1 MNNVKKVVSIFAIIL
16 MLTSIMYVASFAENA
31 NTTITQGS
39 LTVSVD
45 NAVEGLY
52 FEGHNVKSNAT
63 NGYYPFSF
71 SLIFSDRSKVV
82 GRPIV
87 KEKKANGEIGAT
99 VQNGF
104 HWAYKQNAD
113 GTFVTDEDGNYVEDP
128 NTRYGLVTLPIG
140 KSSVVEIT
148 VKKNENTNEILKL
161 HCGVPSGGTT
171 NSGASL
177 FACLPAPGQFTNEG
191 IGAGGWGDPF
201 DSNGALKANSQT
213 GISLGFFGGY
223 AVYKFDNPIAD
234 NPANKYGADFIVYG
248 NAFWN
253 NSEPGC
259 IQVSQDGVKWYDIAG
274 SKHFDPD
281 TERNASITY
290 TNPNPAEES
299 SITSPGTAGSLAPV
313 NYTGTRS
320 GTITTNTFHNHGWFP
335 LNANYFVPRNGKP
348 AMDKLPTSSTDTQ
361 PGKLNA
367 FGYRSLA
374 NGVTN
379 TLTLE
384 GTMLGGVSTTK
395 ITDTIGFGY
404 CDAHPNNELGGTIAY
419 NPYQQFA
426 NQNDYNTKTAGTSGG
441 DPIDIS
447 WAVDSNGQPA
457 NLGSIRYV
465 RVYTG
470 AAAMN
475 GIFGEISTEV
485 CGIAPCTGTTT
496 QAPTPGDEL
505 TITVKGYSIK
515 GNEVTP
521 MTSNGGISTVLT
533 NYNEDFSVETSGAER
548 IYVNGQLAYEDN
560 PIEIPF
566 VGENEQIVQII
577 AQNGDSAPYITYLR
591 VKVDRE

>member
-16 MLTSIMYVASFAENA
+16 MLTSMMYVASFAENA

-39 LTVSVD
+39 LSVSVD

-63 NGYYPFSF
+63 NGYYPFNF
-71 SLIFSDRSKVV
+71 SVIFNDRSKVT
-82 GRPIV
+82 GRPVV
-87 KEKKANGEIGAT
+87 KDANGT
-99 VQNGF
+99 VLQNGF

-128 NTRYGLVTLPIG
+128 NTGYGLATLPIG
-140 KSSVVEIT
+140 STSTIT
-148 VKKNENTNEILKL
+148 IKNSEGADIVL
-161 HCGVPSGGTT
+161 HCQAPNGGTT
-171 NSGASL
+171 NSGATL

-191 IGAGGWGDPF
+191 IGKGGWGDPF

-259 IQVSQDGVKWYDIAG
+259 IQVSQDGDKWYDIAG
-274 SKHFDPD
+274 SKYYDSD
-281 TERNASITY
+281 TIKNASITY
-290 TNPNPAEES
+290 TNPNPTQDS
-299 SITSPGTAGSLAPV
+299 GITSPGTAGSLAPV

-335 LNANYFVPRNGKP
+335 LNANYFVPRNGNP
-348 AMDKLPTSSTDTQ
+348 TALDKVTSLSFASRTLT
-361 PGKLNA
+361 
-367 FGYRSLA
+367 

-384 GTMLGGVSTTK
+384 GTMLGGISSTN

-404 CDAHPNNELGGTIAY
+404 CDAHPNKELGGTIAY

-470 AAAMN
+470 AAKMN
-475 GIFGEISTEV
+475 DVFGEISTEV

-496 QAPTPGDEL
+496 QAPTSGDAL
-505 TITVKGYSIK
+505 TITVVDSNGRDYP
-515 GNEVTP
+515 VPT
-521 MTSNGGISTVLT
+521 TNGGISLVPVDNLE
-533 NYNEDFSVETSGAER
+533 NNIVVSVSGAENVY
-548 IYVNGQLAYEDN
+548 INGKHVSSQATIEYMGED
-560 PIEIPF
+560 
-566 VGENEQIVQII
+566 EQFIQII
-577 AQNGDSAPYITYLR
+577 AQSGDSSPYITYLR
-591 VKVDRE
+591 VQSNS

>member
-1 MNNVKKVVSIFAIIL
+1 MNNVKKVVSIFAVIL
-16 MLTSIMYVASFAENA
+16 MLTSMMYVASFAENA

-52 FEGHNVKSNAT
+52 FEGNNVKSNAT

-71 SLIFSDRSKVV
+71 SVIFNDRSKVT
-82 GRPIV
+82 GRPVV
-87 KEKKANGEIGAT
+87 KDVNGKV

-128 NTRYGLVTLPIG
+128 NTRYGLATLPIG
-140 KSSVVEIT
+140 STSTIT
-148 VKKNENTNEILKL
+148 IKNSAGADIVL
-161 HCGVPSGGTT
+161 HCQAPSGGTT

-177 FACLPAPGQFTNEG
+177 FACLLAPGQFTNEG

-223 AVYKFDNPIAD
+223 AVYKFDNPIAN

-259 IQVSQDGVKWYDIAG
+259 IQVSQDGIKWYDIAG
-274 SKHFDPD
+274 SKHFDPN
-281 TERNASITY
+281 TTRNASITY
-290 TNPNPAEES
+290 TNPNPAEDAG
-299 SITSPGTAGSLAPV
+299 ITSPGTAGLLAPV

-320 GTITTNTFHNHGWFP
+320 GTITTNTFHNHSWFP
-335 LNANYFVPRNGKP
+335 LNANYFVARNGNANP
-348 AMDKLPTSSTDTQ
+348 LDKV
-361 PGKLNA
+361 A
-367 FGYRSLA
+367 SLSFA
-374 NGVTN
+374 SRTLTNGVTN
-379 TLTLE
+379 TLTLD
-384 GTMLGGVSTTK
+384 GTMLGGISSTN
-395 ITDTIGFGY
+395 ITDKIGFGY
-404 CDAHPNNELGGTIAY
+404 CDAHPNKELGGTTAY

-447 WAVDSNGQPA
+447 WAVDSKGQPV

-485 CGIAPCTGTTT
+485 CGIAACAGTTT
-496 QAPTPGDEL
+496 QAPTSDFTVNIEKKDYTTSHLNMTNISLKGKSEG
-505 TITVKGYSIK
+505 TIRINNSSNFDHVYINGEEKNTYDVSIT
-515 GNEVTP
+515 GN
-521 MTSNGGISTVLT
+521 
-533 NYNEDFSVETSGAER
+533 NEKIIQV
-548 IYVNGQLAYEDN
+548 
-560 PIEIPF
+560 
-566 VGENEQIVQII
+566 I
-577 AQNGDSAPYITYLR
+577 AQKGEASPYVTYL
-591 VKVDRE
+591 KVTK

>member
-1 MNNVKKVVSIFAIIL
+1 MNNIKKVVSIFAIIL
-16 MLTSIMYVASFAENA
+16 MLTSMMYVASFAENA

-52 FEGHNVKSNAT
+52 FEGYNVKSNAT
-63 NGYYPFSF
+63 NGYYPFNF
-71 SLIFSDRSKVV
+71 SVIFNDRSKVT
-82 GRPIV
+82 GRPVV
-87 KEKKANGEIGAT
+87 KDANGKV

-113 GTFVTDEDGNYVEDP
+113 GTFVTDEEGNYVEDP
-128 NTRYGLVTLPIG
+128 NTGYGLATLPIG
-140 KSSVVEIT
+140 STSTIT
-148 VKKNENTNEILKL
+148 IKNSEGEDIVL
-161 HCGVPSGGTT
+161 HCQAPSGGTT
-171 NSGASL
+171 NSGANL

-191 IGAGGWGDPF
+191 VGKGGWGDPF
-201 DSNGALKANSQT
+201 DSKGALKANSQT

-274 SKHFDPD
+274 SKYYDSD
-281 TERNASITY
+281 TIKNASITY
-290 TNPNPAEES
+290 TNPNPAEEAGIS
-299 SITSPGTAGSLAPV
+299 SPGTAGSLAPV

-320 GTITTNTFHNHGWFP
+320 GTITTNNFHSHSWFP
-335 LNANYFVPRNGKP
+335 LNVNYFVGRNGKP
-348 AMDKLPTSSTDTQ
+348 AMDKLPTLGNKET
-361 PGKLNA
+361 GKLDS
-367 FGYRSLA
+367 FGNRSLA

-379 TLTLE
+379 TLTLK
-384 GTMLGGVSTTK
+384 GTMLGGISSTN
-395 ITDTIGFGY
+395 ITDKIGFGY
-404 CDAHPNNELGGTIAY
+404 CDAHPNKELGGTIAY

-496 QAPTPGDEL
+496 QAPTSGDAL
-505 TITVKGYSIK
+505 TITVVDGY
-515 GNEVTP
+515 GNEYTDIP
-521 MTSNGGISTVLT
+521 TTNGGITLLPVDDLE
-533 NYNEDFSVETSGAER
+533 NNIIASVSGAENVY
-548 IYVNGQLAYEDN
+548 INGKRVSSQTT
-560 PIEIPF
+560 IEYM
-566 VGENEQIVQII
+566 GENEQFLQII
-577 AQNGDSAPYITYLR
+577 AQSGNSSPYITYLR
-591 VKVDRE
+591 VQSNS

>member
-1 MNNVKKVVSIFAIIL
+1 MNNVKKVVSIFAVIL
-16 MLTSIMYVASFAENA
+16 MLTSMMYVASFAENA

-63 NGYYPFSF
+63 NGYYPFNF
-71 SLIFSDRSKVV
+71 SVIFNDRSKVT
-82 GRPIV
+82 GRPVV
-87 KEKKANGEIGAT
+87 KDANGT
-99 VQNGF
+99 VVQNGF

-128 NTRYGLVTLPIG
+128 NTRYGLATLPVG
-140 KSSVVEIT
+140 STSTIT
-148 VKKNENTNEILKL
+148 IKNSAGEDIVL
-161 HCGVPSGGTT
+161 HCQAPSGGTT
-171 NSGASL
+171 NSGANL
-177 FACLPAPGQFTNEG
+177 FACLLAPGQFTNEG
-191 IGAGGWGDPF
+191 VGSGGWGDPF

-223 AVYKFDNPIAD
+223 AVYKFDNPIAN

-259 IQVSQDGVKWYDIAG
+259 IQVSQDGIKWYDIAG
-274 SKHFDPD
+274 SKHFDPN
-281 TERNASITY
+281 TTRNASITY
-290 TNPNPAEES
+290 TNPNPAEDAG
-299 SITSPGTAGSLAPV
+299 ITSPGTAGSLAPV

-320 GTITTNTFHNHGWFP
+320 GTITTNTFHNHSWFP
-335 LNANYFVPRNGKP
+335 LNANYFVARNGNANP
-348 AMDKLPTSSTDTQ
+348 LDKV
-361 PGKLNA
+361 A
-367 FGYRSLA
+367 SLSFA
-374 NGVTN
+374 SRTLTNGVTN
-379 TLTLE
+379 TLTLD
-384 GTMLGGVSTTK
+384 GTMLGGISSTN
-395 ITDTIGFGY
+395 ITDKIGFGY
-404 CDAHPNNELGGTIAY
+404 CDAHPNKELGGTTAY

-447 WAVDSNGQPA
+447 WAVDSKGQPV

-485 CGIAPCTGTTT
+485 CGIAACAGTTT
-496 QAPTPGDEL
+496 QAPTSDFTVNIEKKDYTTSHLNMTNISLKGKSEG
-505 TITVKGYSIK
+505 TIRINNSSNFDHVYINGEEKNTYDVSIT
-515 GNEVTP
+515 GN
-521 MTSNGGISTVLT
+521 
-533 NYNEDFSVETSGAER
+533 NEKIIQV
-548 IYVNGQLAYEDN
+548 
-560 PIEIPF
+560 
-566 VGENEQIVQII
+566 I
-577 AQNGDSAPYITYLR
+577 AQKGEASPYVTYL
-591 VKVDRE
+591 KVTK

>member
-1 MNNVKKVVSIFAIIL
+1 MKMNNTKKVVSIFAIIL
-16 MLTSIMYVASFAENA
+16 MLISMMYVASFAENV

-87 KEKKANGEIGAT
+87 KETNENGAT

-161 HCGVPSGGTT
+161 YCGVPSGGTT

-313 NYTGTRS
+313 NYTGSRS

-335 LNANYFVPRNGKP
+335 LNANYFVPRNGN
-348 AMDKLPTSSTDTQ
+348 ATALDKVDSLSFASRTPT
-361 PGKLNA
+361 
-367 FGYRSLA
+367 
-374 NGVTN
+374 NGVTD
-379 TLTLE
+379 TLTLD
-384 GTMLGGVSTTK
+384 GTMLGGVSSTN
-395 ITDTIGFGY
+395 ITDQIGFGY
-404 CDAHPNNELGGTIAY
+404 CDAHPNKVLGGTIAY

-426 NQNDYNTKTAGTSGG
+426 NQGDYDTKTAGTSGG

-457 NLGSIRYV
+457 NLGSIKYV
-465 RVYTG
+465 RIYTG
-470 AAAMN
+470 AAKMN

-496 QAPTPGDEL
+496 QAPTSGDEL
-505 TITVKGYSIK
+505 YIEVRGYFDEGYKIH
-515 GNEVTP
+515 P
-521 MTSNGGISTVLT
+521 ITSNGGITTILA
-533 NYNEDFSVETSGAER
+533 NDMEPFSIVASGAER

-566 VGENEQIVQII
+566 VGDNEQIVQII

>member
-1 MNNVKKVVSIFAIIL
+1 MKMNNVKKVVSIFAIIL

-39 LTVSVD
+39 LSVSVD

-87 KEKKANGEIGAT
+87 KEKGENGAT
-99 VQNGF
+99 VQHGF

-128 NTRYGLVTLPIG
+128 NTRYGLVTLPLG
-140 KSSVVEIT
+140 KDSVVKIT
-148 VKKNENTNEILKL
+148 IKKNDNTNEILEL
-161 HCGVPSGGTT
+161 NCDPPNGGST
-171 NSGASL
+171 SAGANL
-177 FACLPAPGQFTNEG
+177 FACLLAPGQFTNEG

-223 AVYKFDNPIAD
+223 AVYKFDNPIAN

-259 IQVSQDGVKWYDIAG
+259 IQVSQDGTNWYDIAG
-274 SKHFDPD
+274 SKHFDPN
-281 TERNASITY
+281 TTRNASITY
-290 TNPNPAEES
+290 TNPNPTEDAGIS
-299 SITSPGTAGSLAPV
+299 NPGTAGSLAPV
-313 NYTGTRS
+313 NYTGSRS

-335 LNANYFVPRNGKP
+335 LNANYFVPRNGN
-348 AMDKLPTSSTDTQ
+348 ATALDKVD
-361 PGKLNA
+361 
-367 FGYRSLA
+367 SLSFA
-374 NGVTN
+374 SRTLTNGVTN
-379 TLTLE
+379 TLKLD
-384 GTMLGGVSTTK
+384 GTMLGGVSSTN
-395 ITDTIGFGY
+395 ITDKIGFGY
-404 CDAHPNNELGGTIAY
+404 CDAHPNKELGGTIAY

-496 QAPTPGDEL
+496 QAPTSGDEL
-505 TITVKGYSIK
+505 TIEAS
-515 GNEVTP
+515 GNFVEGQNINP
-521 MTSNGGISTVLT
+521 ITSNGGITTILT
-533 NYNEDFSVETSGAER
+533 YDREPFRIEASGAER
-548 IYVNGQLAYEDN
+548 IYVNGQLAYGSN
-560 PIEIPF
+560 NSIVIPF

-591 VKVDRE
+591 LKLDR

>member
-1 MNNVKKVVSIFAIIL
+1 MKMNNVKKVVSIFAIIL
-16 MLTSIMYVASFAENA
+16 MLTSMMYVASFAENA

-52 FEGHNVKSNAT
+52 FEGNNVKSNAT

-71 SLIFSDRSKVV
+71 SVIFNDRSKVT
-82 GRPIV
+82 GRPVV
-87 KEKKANGEIGAT
+87 KDVNGKV

-128 NTRYGLVTLPIG
+128 NTRYGLATLPIG
-140 KSSVVEIT
+140 STSTIT
-148 VKKNENTNEILKL
+148 IKNSAGADIVL
-161 HCGVPSGGTT
+161 HCQAPNGGST
-171 NSGASL
+171 SAGANL

-223 AVYKFDNPIAD
+223 AVYKFNNPIAN

-259 IQVSQDGVKWYDIAG
+259 IQVSQDGDKWYDIAG
-274 SKHFDPD
+274 SKYYDSD
-281 TERNASITY
+281 TIKNASITY
-290 TNPNPAEES
+290 TNPNPTQDS
-299 SITSPGTAGSLAPV
+299 GITSPGTAGSLAPV

-335 LNANYFVPRNGKP
+335 LNANYFVPRNGNP
-348 AMDKLPTSSTDTQ
+348 TALDKVTSLSFASRTLT
-361 PGKLNA
+361 
-367 FGYRSLA
+367 

-384 GTMLGGVSTTK
+384 GTMLGGVSSTK

-404 CDAHPNNELGGTIAY
+404 CDAHPNKELGGTIAY

-470 AAAMN
+470 AAKMN
-475 GIFGEISTEV
+475 DVFGEISTEV

-496 QAPTPGDEL
+496 QAPTSGDAL
-505 TITVKGYSIK
+505 TITVVDSNGRDYP
-515 GNEVTP
+515 VPT
-521 MTSNGGISTVLT
+521 TNGGISLVPVDNLE
-533 NYNEDFSVETSGAER
+533 NNIVVSVSGAENVY
-548 IYVNGQLAYEDN
+548 INGKHASSQATIEYMGED
-560 PIEIPF
+560 
-566 VGENEQIVQII
+566 EQFIQII
-577 AQNGDSAPYITYLR
+577 AQSGDSSPYITYLR
-591 VKVDRE
+591 VQSNS

>member
-16 MLTSIMYVASFAENA
+16 MLTSMMYVASFAENA

-39 LTVSVD
+39 LSVSVD

-87 KEKKANGEIGAT
+87 KETNENGAT

-161 HCGVPSGGTT
+161 YCGVPSGGTT

-223 AVYKFDNPIAD
+223 AVYKFDNPIAN

-259 IQVSQDGVKWYDIAG
+259 IQVSQDGTNWYDIAG
-274 SKHFDPD
+274 SKYFDD
-281 TERNASITY
+281 TTIKNASITY
-290 TNPNPAEES
+290 TNPNPAEDAGVS
-299 SITSPGTAGSLAPV
+299 KPGTAGSLAPV

-320 GTITTNTFHNHGWFP
+320 GTITTNNFHQHGWFP
-335 LNANYFVPRNGKP
+335 LNANYFVPRNGN
-348 AMDKLPTSSTDTQ
+348 ATALDKVD
-361 PGKLNA
+361 
-367 FGYRSLA
+367 SLSFA
-374 NGVTN
+374 SRTLTNGVTD

-384 GTMLGGVSTTK
+384 GTMLGGISSTN
-395 ITDTIGFGY
+395 ITDKIGFGY
-404 CDAHPNNELGGTIAY
+404 CDAHPNKELGGTIAY

-496 QAPTPGDEL
+496 QAPTSGDAL
-505 TITVKGYSIK
+505 SINVVDGF
-515 GNEVTP
+515 GNENNNIPT
-521 MTSNGGISTVLT
+521 TNGGISLVPVENLE
-533 NYNEDFSVETSGAER
+533 NNIIVSVSGAENVYINGKR
-548 IYVNGQLAYEDN
+548 VNSQTT
-560 PIEIPF
+560 IEYR
-566 VGENEQIVQII
+566 GENEQFIQII
-577 AQNGDSAPYITYLR
+577 AQSGDGSPYITYLR
-591 VKVDRE
+591 VQSNS

>member
-1 MNNVKKVVSIFAIIL
+1 MKMNNVKKVVSIFAIIL
-16 MLTSIMYVASFAENA
+16 MLISMMYVASFAENV

-87 KEKKANGEIGAT
+87 KETNENGAT

-161 HCGVPSGGTT
+161 YCGVPSGGTT

-290 TNPNPAEES
+290 TNPNPTEDAGIS
-299 SITSPGTAGSLAPV
+299 TPGTAGLLAPV

-320 GTITTNTFHNHGWFP
+320 GTITTNTFHNHSWFP
-335 LNANYFVPRNGKP
+335 LNANYFVGRNDNTP
-348 AMDKLPTSSTDTQ
+348 ALDKVD
-361 PGKLNA
+361 
-367 FGYRSLA
+367 SLSFA
-374 NGVTN
+374 SRTLTNGVTN

-384 GTMLGGVSTTK
+384 GTMLGGISSTK
-395 ITDTIGFGY
+395 ISDTIGFGY
-404 CDAHPNNELGGTIAY
+404 CDAHPNKELGGTIAY

-447 WAVDSNGQPA
+447 WAVDSNGQPV
-457 NLGSIRYV
+457 NLSSIRYV

-496 QAPTPGDEL
+496 QAPTSGDEL
-505 TITVKGYSIK
+505 DIEVRGNFDEGYNIH
-515 GNEVTP
+515 P
-521 MTSNGGISTVLT
+521 ITSNGGITTILAKDM
-533 NYNEDFSVETSGAER
+533 EPFSIVASGAER

-566 VGENEQIVQII
+566 VGDNEQIVQII

-591 VKVDRE
+591 LKLDR

>member
-16 MLTSIMYVASFAENA
+16 MLTSMMYVASFADNA

-87 KEKKANGEIGAT
+87 KEKGKNGAT
-99 VQNGF
+99 VQHGF

-161 HCGVPSGGTT
+161 YCGVPSGGTT

-361 PGKLNA
+361 PGKLNS

-404 CDAHPNNELGGTIAY
+404 CDAHPNKELGGTIAY

>member
-1 MNNVKKVVSIFAIIL
+1 

-39 LTVSVD
+39 LSVSVD

-87 KEKKANGEIGAT
+87 KEKGENGAT
-99 VQNGF
+99 VQHGF

-128 NTRYGLVTLPIG
+128 NTRYGLVTLPLG
-140 KSSVVEIT
+140 KDSVVKIT
-148 VKKNENTNEILKL
+148 IKKNDNTNEILEL
-161 HCGVPSGGTT
+161 NCDPPNGGST
-171 NSGASL
+171 SAGANL
-177 FACLPAPGQFTNEG
+177 FACLLAPGQFTNEG

-223 AVYKFDNPIAD
+223 AVYKFDNPIAN
-234 NPANKYGADFIVYG
+234 NPTNKYGADFIVYG

-259 IQVSQDGVKWYDIAG
+259 IQVSQDGTNWYDIAG
-274 SKHFDPD
+274 SKHFDPN
-281 TERNASITY
+281 TTRNASITY
-290 TNPNPAEES
+290 TNPNPTEDAGIS
-299 SITSPGTAGSLAPV
+299 NPGTAGSLAPV
-313 NYTGTRS
+313 NYTGSRS

-335 LNANYFVPRNGKP
+335 LNANYFVPRNGN
-348 AMDKLPTSSTDTQ
+348 ATALDKVD
-361 PGKLNA
+361 
-367 FGYRSLA
+367 SLSFA
-374 NGVTN
+374 SRTLTNGVTN

-404 CDAHPNNELGGTIAY
+404 CDAHPNKELGGTIAY

-457 NLGSIRYV
+457 NLGSIKYV
-465 RVYTG
+465 RIYTG

-496 QAPTPGDEL
+496 QAPTSGDEL

-533 NYNEDFSVETSGAER
+533 SYNDDFSVETSGAER

-591 VKVDRE
+591 VKVDGE

>member
-39 LTVSVD
+39 LSVSVD

-87 KEKKANGEIGAT
+87 KEKGENGAT
-99 VQNGF
+99 VQHGF

-128 NTRYGLVTLPIG
+128 NTRYGLVTLPLG
-140 KSSVVEIT
+140 KDSVVKIT
-148 VKKNENTNEILKL
+148 IKKNDNTNEILEL
-161 HCGVPSGGTT
+161 NCDPPNGGST
-171 NSGASL
+171 SAGANL
-177 FACLPAPGQFTNEG
+177 FACLLAPGQFTNEG

-223 AVYKFDNPIAD
+223 AVYKFDNPIAN

-259 IQVSQDGVKWYDIAG
+259 IQVSQDGTNWYDIAG
-274 SKHFDPD
+274 SKHFDPN
-281 TERNASITY
+281 TTRNASITY
-290 TNPNPAEES
+290 TNPNPTEDAGIS
-299 SITSPGTAGSLAPV
+299 NPGTAGSLAPV
-313 NYTGTRS
+313 NYTGSRS

-335 LNANYFVPRNGKP
+335 LNANYFVPRNGN
-348 AMDKLPTSSTDTQ
+348 ATALDKVD
-361 PGKLNA
+361 
-367 FGYRSLA
+367 SLSFA
-374 NGVTN
+374 SRTLTNGVTN

-404 CDAHPNNELGGTIAY
+404 CDAHPNKELGGTIAY

-447 WAVDSNGQPA
+447 WAVGSNGQPA
-457 NLGSIRYV
+457 NLGSIKYV
-465 RVYTG
+465 RIYTG

-496 QAPTPGDEL
+496 QAPTSGDEL

-533 NYNEDFSVETSGAER
+533 SYNDDFSVETSGAER

-591 VKVDRE
+591 VKVDGE

>member
-1 MNNVKKVVSIFAIIL
+1 MKMNNVKKVVSIFAIIL
-16 MLTSIMYVASFAENA
+16 MLTSMMYVASFAENA

-52 FEGHNVKSNAT
+52 FEGDNVKSNAT
-63 NGYYPFSF
+63 NGYYPFNF
-71 SLIFSDRSKVV
+71 SVIFNDRSKVT
-82 GRPIV
+82 GRPVV
-87 KEKKANGEIGAT
+87 KDANGT
-99 VQNGF
+99 VVQNGF

-128 NTRYGLVTLPIG
+128 NTGYGLATLPVG
-140 KSSVVEIT
+140 STSTIT
-148 VKKNENTNEILKL
+148 IKNSAGADIVL
-161 HCGVPSGGTT
+161 HCQAPSGGTT

-177 FACLPAPGQFTNEG
+177 FACLLAPGQFTNEG

-223 AVYKFDNPIAD
+223 AVYKFDNPIAN

-259 IQVSQDGVKWYDIAG
+259 IQVSQDGEKWYDIAG
-274 SKHFDPD
+274 SKHFDSN
-281 TERNASITY
+281 TTRNASITY
-290 TNPNPAEES
+290 TNPNPTEDAGIS
-299 SITSPGTAGSLAPV
+299 SPGTAGSLAPV
-313 NYTGTRS
+313 NYTGSRS

-335 LNANYFVPRNGKP
+335 LNANYFVARNGNTT
-348 AMDKLPTSSTDTQ
+348 ALDKVD
-361 PGKLNA
+361 
-367 FGYRSLA
+367 SLSFA
-374 NGVTN
+374 SRTLTNGVTN
-379 TLTLE
+379 TLTLK
-384 GTMLGGVSTTK
+384 GTMLGGVSSTN
-395 ITDTIGFGY
+395 ITDKIGFGY
-404 CDAHPNNELGGTIAY
+404 CDAHPNKELGGTIAY

-447 WAVDSNGQPA
+447 WAVDSKGQPV

-485 CGIAPCTGTTT
+485 CGIAACTGTTT
-496 QAPTPGDEL
+496 QVPTSDFTVNIEKNDYTTSHLNMTNISLKGKSKG
-505 TITVKGYSIK
+505 TIKINNSSNFDHVYINGEEKIEQEVSIT
-515 GNEVTP
+515 GN
-521 MTSNGGISTVLT
+521 
-533 NYNEDFSVETSGAER
+533 NEK
-548 IYVNGQLAYEDN
+548 I
-560 PIEIPF
+560 I
-566 VGENEQIVQII
+566 QII
-577 AQNGDSAPYITYLR
+577 AQKGEASPYVTYL
-591 VKVDRE
+591 KVTK

>member
-1 MNNVKKVVSIFAIIL
+1 
-16 MLTSIMYVASFAENA
+16 MLISMMYVASFAENA

-52 FEGHNVKSNAT
+52 FEGDNVKSNAT
-63 NGYYPFSF
+63 NGYYPFNF
-71 SLIFSDRSKVV
+71 SVIFNDRSKVT
-82 GRPIV
+82 GRPVV
-87 KEKKANGEIGAT
+87 KDANGT
-99 VQNGF
+99 VVQNGF

-128 NTRYGLVTLPIG
+128 NTGYGLATLPVG
-140 KSSVVEIT
+140 STSTIT
-148 VKKNENTNEILKL
+148 IKNSAGADIVL
-161 HCGVPSGGTT
+161 HCQAPSGGTT

-177 FACLPAPGQFTNEG
+177 FACLLAPGQFTNEG

-259 IQVSQDGVKWYDIAG
+259 IQVSQDGEKWYDIAG
-274 SKHFDPD
+274 SKHFDSN
-281 TERNASITY
+281 TTRNASITY
-290 TNPNPAEES
+290 TNPNPTEDAGIS
-299 SITSPGTAGSLAPV
+299 SPGTAGSLAPV
-313 NYTGTRS
+313 NYTGSRS

-335 LNANYFVPRNGKP
+335 LNANYFVARNGNTT
-348 AMDKLPTSSTDTQ
+348 ALDKVD
-361 PGKLNA
+361 
-367 FGYRSLA
+367 SLSFA
-374 NGVTN
+374 SRTLTNGVTN
-379 TLTLE
+379 TLTLK
-384 GTMLGGVSTTK
+384 GTMLGGVSSTN
-395 ITDTIGFGY
+395 ITDKIGFGY
-404 CDAHPNNELGGTIAY
+404 CDAHPNKELGGTIAY

-447 WAVDSNGQPA
+447 WAVDSKGQPV

-485 CGIAPCTGTTT
+485 CGIAACTGTTT
-496 QAPTPGDEL
+496 QVPTSDFTVNIEKNDYTTSHLNMTNISLKGKSKG
-505 TITVKGYSIK
+505 TIKINNSSNFDHVYINGEEKIEQEVSIT
-515 GNEVTP
+515 GN
-521 MTSNGGISTVLT
+521 
-533 NYNEDFSVETSGAER
+533 NEK
-548 IYVNGQLAYEDN
+548 I
-560 PIEIPF
+560 I
-566 VGENEQIVQII
+566 QII
-577 AQNGDSAPYITYLR
+577 AQKGEASPYVTYL
-591 VKVDRE
+591 KVTK

>member
-1 MNNVKKVVSIFAIIL
+1 MNNVKKVVSIFAIVL

-63 NGYYPFSF
+63 NGYYPFNF
-71 SLIFSDRSKVV
+71 SVIFNDRSKVT
-82 GRPIV
+82 GRPVV
-87 KEKKANGEIGAT
+87 KDANGT
-99 VQNGF
+99 VVQNGF

-128 NTRYGLVTLPIG
+128 NTGYGLATLPIG
-140 KSSVVEIT
+140 STSTIT
-148 VKKNENTNEILKL
+148 IKNSEGADIVL
-161 HCGVPSGGTT
+161 HCQAPNGGTT
-171 NSGASL
+171 NSGANL
-177 FACLPAPGQFTNEG
+177 FACLLAPGQFTNEG

-223 AVYKFDNPIAD
+223 AVYKFDNPIAN

-281 TERNASITY
+281 TTRNASITY
-290 TNPNPAEES
+290 TNPNPTQDSE
-299 SITSPGTAGSLAPV
+299 ITSPGTAGSLAPV

-335 LNANYFVPRNGKP
+335 LNANYFVPRNGNST
-348 AMDKLPTSSTDTQ
+348 ALDKV
-361 PGKLNA
+361 A
-367 FGYRSLA
+367 SLSFA
-374 NGVTN
+374 SRTLTNGVTN
-379 TLTLE
+379 TLTLD

-404 CDAHPNNELGGTIAY
+404 CDAHPNKELGGTIAY

-475 GIFGEISTEV
+475 GIFGEISTEI

-496 QAPTPGDEL
+496 QAPTSGDTL
-505 TITVKGYSIK
+505 TIEAS
-515 GNEVTP
+515 GNFVEGQNINP
-521 MTSNGGISTVLT
+521 ITSNGGITTILT
-533 NYNEDFSVETSGAER
+533 YDREPFSIVASGAER
-548 IYVNGQLAYEDN
+548 IYVNGQLAYGTN
-560 PIEIPF
+560 PIELPF
-566 VGENEQIVQII
+566 ADDNEQIVQII

-591 VKVDRE
+591 LKLDR

>member
-1 MNNVKKVVSIFAIIL
+1 MKMNNTKKVVSIFAIIL
-16 MLTSIMYVASFAENA
+16 MLISMMYVASFAENA

-45 NAVEGLY
+45 NAIEGLY
-52 FEGHNVKSNAT
+52 FEGDNVKSNAT

-71 SLIFSDRSKVV
+71 SVIFNDRSKVT
-82 GRPIV
+82 GRPVV
-87 KEKKANGEIGAT
+87 KDVNGKV

-128 NTRYGLVTLPIG
+128 NTGYGLATLPVG
-140 KSSVVEIT
+140 STSTIT
-148 VKKNENTNEILKL
+148 IENSEGADIVL
-161 HCGVPSGGTT
+161 HCQAPSGGTT

-191 IGAGGWGDPF
+191 VGKGGWGDPF
-201 DSNGALKANSQT
+201 DSKGALKANSQT

-259 IQVSQDGVKWYDIAG
+259 IQVSQDGVNWYDIAG
-274 SKHFDPD
+274 SKYYDSD
-281 TERNASITY
+281 TIKNASITY
-290 TNPNPAEES
+290 TNPNPTEDATV
-299 SITSPGTAGSLAPV
+299 TSPGTAGSLAPV

-335 LNANYFVPRNGKP
+335 LNANYFVPRNGNP
-348 AMDKLPTSSTDTQ
+348 TALDKVTSLSFASRTLT
-361 PGKLNA
+361 
-367 FGYRSLA
+367 

-384 GTMLGGVSTTK
+384 GTMLGGVSSTK

-404 CDAHPNNELGGTIAY
+404 CDAHPNKELGGTIAY

-470 AAAMN
+470 AAKMN
-475 GIFGEISTEV
+475 DVFGEISTEV

-496 QAPTPGDEL
+496 QAPTSGDAL
-505 TITVKGYSIK
+505 TITVVDSNGRDYP
-515 GNEVTP
+515 VPT
-521 MTSNGGISTVLT
+521 TNGGISLVPVDNLE
-533 NYNEDFSVETSGAER
+533 NNIVVSVSGAENVY
-548 IYVNGQLAYEDN
+548 INGKHVSSQATIEYMGED
-560 PIEIPF
+560 
-566 VGENEQIVQII
+566 EQFIQII
-577 AQNGDSAPYITYLR
+577 AQSGDSSPYITYLR
-591 VKVDRE
+591 VQSNS

>member
-1 MNNVKKVVSIFAIIL
+1 MKMNNTKKVVSIFAIIL
-16 MLTSIMYVASFAENA
+16 MLISMMYVASFAENA

-63 NGYYPFSF
+63 NGYYPFNF
-71 SLIFSDRSKVV
+71 SVIFNDRSKVT
-82 GRPIV
+82 GRPVV
-87 KEKKANGEIGAT
+87 KDADGKV

-128 NTRYGLVTLPIG
+128 NTGYGLATLPIG
-140 KSSVVEIT
+140 STSTIT
-148 VKKNENTNEILKL
+148 IKNSEGADIVL
-161 HCGVPSGGTT
+161 HCQAPNGGTT
-171 NSGASL
+171 NSGATL

-191 IGAGGWGDPF
+191 IGKGGWGDPF

-290 TNPNPAEES
+290 ASPNPTEDAKIS
-299 SITSPGTAGSLAPV
+299 SPGTAGLLAPV

-320 GTITTNTFHNHGWFP
+320 GTITTNNFHSHSWFP
-335 LNANYFVPRNGKP
+335 LNVNYFVGRNGKP
-348 AMDKLPTSSTDTQ
+348 AMDKLPTSSARKD
-361 PGKLNA
+361 GELKS
-367 FGYRSLA
+367 FGYRTLT
-374 NGVTN
+374 NGVTD
-379 TLTLE
+379 TLTLD
-384 GTMLGGVSTTK
+384 GTMLGGVSSTN
-395 ITDTIGFGY
+395 ITDQIGFGY
-404 CDAHPNNELGGTIAY
+404 CDAHPNKVLGGTIAY

-426 NQNDYNTKTAGTSGG
+426 NQGDYDTKTAGTSGG

-457 NLGSIRYV
+457 NLGSIKYV
-465 RVYTG
+465 RIYTG
-470 AAAMN
+470 TAKMN

-496 QAPTPGDEL
+496 QAPTSGDEL
-505 TITVKGYSIK
+505 YIEVRGYFDEGYKIH
-515 GNEVTP
+515 P
-521 MTSNGGISTVLT
+521 ITSNGGITTILA
-533 NYNEDFSVETSGAER
+533 NDMEPFSIVASGAER

-566 VGENEQIVQII
+566 VGDNEQIVQII

>member
-16 MLTSIMYVASFAENA
+16 MLTSMMYVASFAENA

-39 LTVSVD
+39 LSVSVD

-87 KEKKANGEIGAT
+87 KEKGENGAT
-99 VQNGF
+99 VQHGF

-128 NTRYGLVTLPIG
+128 NTRYGLVTLPLG
-140 KSSVVEIT
+140 KDSVVKIT
-148 VKKNENTNEILKL
+148 IKKNDNTNEILEL
-161 HCGVPSGGTT
+161 NCDPPNGGST
-171 NSGASL
+171 SAGANL
-177 FACLPAPGQFTNEG
+177 FACLLAPGQFTNEG

-223 AVYKFDNPIAD
+223 AVYKFDNPIAN

-259 IQVSQDGVKWYDIAG
+259 IQVSQDGTNWYDIAG
-274 SKHFDPD
+274 SKHFDPN
-281 TERNASITY
+281 TTRNASITY
-290 TNPNPAEES
+290 TNPNPTEDAGIS
-299 SITSPGTAGSLAPV
+299 NPGTAGSLAPV
-313 NYTGTRS
+313 NYTGSRS

-335 LNANYFVPRNGKP
+335 LNANYFVPRNGN
-348 AMDKLPTSSTDTQ
+348 ATALDKVD
-361 PGKLNA
+361 
-367 FGYRSLA
+367 SLSFA
-374 NGVTN
+374 SRTLTNGVTN

-404 CDAHPNNELGGTIAY
+404 CDAHPNKELGGTIAY

-457 NLGSIRYV
+457 NLGSIKYV
-465 RVYTG
+465 RIYTG

-496 QAPTPGDEL
+496 QAPTSGDEL

-533 NYNEDFSVETSGAER
+533 SYNDDFSVETSGAER

-591 VKVDRE
+591 VKVDGE

>member
-1 MNNVKKVVSIFAIIL
+1 MNNVKKVVSIFAVIL
-16 MLTSIMYVASFAENA
+16 MLTSMMYVASFAENA

-71 SLIFSDRSKVV
+71 SVIFNDRSKVV
-82 GRPIV
+82 GRPVV
-87 KEKKANGEIGAT
+87 KDANGK
-99 VQNGF
+99 VLQDGF

-161 HCGVPSGGTT
+161 YCGVPSGGTT

-223 AVYKFDNPIAD
+223 AVYKFDNPIAN

-259 IQVSQDGVKWYDIAG
+259 IQVSQDGIKWYDIAG
-274 SKHFDPD
+274 SKHFDPN
-281 TERNASITY
+281 TTRNASITY
-290 TNPNPAEES
+290 TNPNPAEDAG
-299 SITSPGTAGSLAPV
+299 ITSPGTAGSLAPV

-320 GTITTNTFHNHGWFP
+320 GTITTNTFHNHSWFP
-335 LNANYFVPRNGKP
+335 LNANYFVARNGNANP
-348 AMDKLPTSSTDTQ
+348 LDKV
-361 PGKLNA
+361 A
-367 FGYRSLA
+367 SLSFA
-374 NGVTN
+374 SRTLTNGVTN
-379 TLTLE
+379 TLTLD
-384 GTMLGGVSTTK
+384 GTMLGGISSTN
-395 ITDTIGFGY
+395 ITDKIGFGY
-404 CDAHPNNELGGTIAY
+404 CDAHPNKELGGTTAY

-447 WAVDSNGQPA
+447 WAVDSKGQPV

-485 CGIAPCTGTTT
+485 CGIAACAGTTT
-496 QAPTPGDEL
+496 QAPTSDFTVNIEKKDYTTSHLNMTNISLKGKSEG
-505 TITVKGYSIK
+505 TIRINNSSNFDHVYINGEEKNTYDVSIT
-515 GNEVTP
+515 GN
-521 MTSNGGISTVLT
+521 
-533 NYNEDFSVETSGAER
+533 NEKIIQV
-548 IYVNGQLAYEDN
+548 
-560 PIEIPF
+560 
-566 VGENEQIVQII
+566 I
-577 AQNGDSAPYITYLR
+577 AQKGEASPYVTYL
-591 VKVDRE
+591 KVTK

>member
-1 MNNVKKVVSIFAIIL
+1 MKMNNVKKVVSIFAIIL
-16 MLTSIMYVASFAENA
+16 MLISMMYVASFAENV

-87 KEKKANGEIGAT
+87 KETNENGAT

-128 NTRYGLVTLPIG
+128 NTRYGLVTLPLG
-140 KSSVVEIT
+140 KDSVVKIT
-148 VKKNENTNEILKL
+148 IKKNDNTNEILEL
-161 HCGVPSGGTT
+161 NCDPPNGGST
-171 NSGASL
+171 SAGANL
-177 FACLPAPGQFTNEG
+177 FACLLAPGQFTNEG

-223 AVYKFDNPIAD
+223 AVYKFDNPIAN

-259 IQVSQDGVKWYDIAG
+259 IQVSQDGTNWYDIAG
-274 SKHFDPD
+274 SKHFDPN
-281 TERNASITY
+281 TTRNASITY
-290 TNPNPAEES
+290 TNPNPTEDAGIS
-299 SITSPGTAGSLAPV
+299 NPGTAGSLAPV
-313 NYTGTRS
+313 NYTGSRS

-335 LNANYFVPRNGKP
+335 LNANYFVPRNGN
-348 AMDKLPTSSTDTQ
+348 ATALDKV
-361 PGKLNA
+361 A
-367 FGYRSLA
+367 SLSFA
-374 NGVTN
+374 SRTLTNGVTN
-379 TLTLE
+379 TLKLD

-404 CDAHPNNELGGTIAY
+404 CDAHPNKELGGTIAY

-447 WAVDSNGQPA
+447 WAVDSNGQPV

-465 RVYTG
+465 RIYTG

-496 QAPTPGDEL
+496 QAPTSGDEL
-505 TITVKGYSIK
+505 DIEAY
-515 GNEVTP
+515 GNFAEGDEIHP
-521 MTSNGGISTVLT
+521 ITSNGGITTILT
-533 NYNEDFSVETSGAER
+533 DDREPFSIVASGAER
-548 IYVNGQLAYEDN
+548 IYVNGQLAYGTN
-560 PIEIPF
+560 RIELPF
-566 VGENEQIVQII
+566 AGDNEQIVQII

-591 VKVDRE
+591 LKLDR

>member
-1 MNNVKKVVSIFAIIL
+1 MKMNNVKKVVSIFAVIL
-16 MLTSIMYVASFAENA
+16 MLTSMMYVASFAENA

-39 LTVSVD
+39 LSVSVD

-87 KEKKANGEIGAT
+87 KEKGENGAT
-99 VQNGF
+99 VQHGF

-128 NTRYGLVTLPIG
+128 NTRYGLVTLPLG
-140 KSSVVEIT
+140 KDSVVKIT
-148 VKKNENTNEILKL
+148 IKKNDNTNEILEL
-161 HCGVPSGGTT
+161 NCDPPNGGST
-171 NSGASL
+171 SAGANL
-177 FACLPAPGQFTNEG
+177 FACLLAPGQFTNEG

-223 AVYKFDNPIAD
+223 AVYKFDNPIAN

-259 IQVSQDGVKWYDIAG
+259 IQVSQDGTNWYDIAG
-274 SKHFDPD
+274 SKHFDPN
-281 TERNASITY
+281 TTRNASITY
-290 TNPNPAEES
+290 TNPNPTEDAGIS
-299 SITSPGTAGSLAPV
+299 NPGTAGSLAPV
-313 NYTGTRS
+313 NYTGSRS

-335 LNANYFVPRNGKP
+335 LNANYFVPRNGN
-348 AMDKLPTSSTDTQ
+348 ATALDKVD
-361 PGKLNA
+361 
-367 FGYRSLA
+367 SLSFA
-374 NGVTN
+374 SRTLTNGVTN

-404 CDAHPNNELGGTIAY
+404 CDAHPNKELGGTIAY

-447 WAVDSNGQPA
+447 WAVDSNGQPV
-457 NLGSIRYV
+457 NLSSIRYV

-485 CGIAPCTGTTT
+485 CGIAACTGTTT
-496 QAPTPGDEL
+496 QAPTSDVLVKIGTKNYSTSHLSMTNISLQGNSQGKIQINDSSAFDHIYINGEEKIEQEVSL
-505 TITVKGYSIK
+505 T
-515 GNEVTP
+515 GN
-521 MTSNGGISTVLT
+521 NGKI
-533 NYNEDFSVETSGAER
+533 
-548 IYVNGQLAYEDN
+548 I
-560 PIEIPF
+560 
-566 VGENEQIVQII
+566 QII
-577 AQNGDSAPYITYLR
+577 AQKGEASPYVTYL
-591 VKVDRE
+591 KITK

>member
-16 MLTSIMYVASFAENA
+16 MLTSMMYVASFAENA

-39 LTVSVD
+39 LSVSVD

-87 KEKKANGEIGAT
+87 KEKGENGAT

-128 NTRYGLVTLPIG
+128 NTRYGLVTLPLG
-140 KSSVVEIT
+140 KDSVVKIT
-148 VKKNENTNEILKL
+148 IKKNDNTNEILEL
-161 HCGVPSGGTT
+161 NCDPPNGGST
-171 NSGASL
+171 SAGANL
-177 FACLPAPGQFTNEG
+177 FACLLAPGQFTNEG

-223 AVYKFDNPIAD
+223 AVYKFDNPIAN

-259 IQVSQDGVKWYDIAG
+259 IQVSQDGTNWYDIAG
-274 SKHFDPD
+274 SKHFDPN
-281 TERNASITY
+281 TTRNASITY
-290 TNPNPAEES
+290 TNPNPTEDAGIS
-299 SITSPGTAGSLAPV
+299 NPGTAGSLAPV
-313 NYTGTRS
+313 NYTGSRS

-335 LNANYFVPRNGKP
+335 LNANYFVPRNGN
-348 AMDKLPTSSTDTQ
+348 ATALDKVD
-361 PGKLNA
+361 
-367 FGYRSLA
+367 SLSFA
-374 NGVTN
+374 SRTLTNGVTN
-379 TLTLE
+379 TLKLD

-404 CDAHPNNELGGTIAY
+404 CDAHPNKELGGTIAY

-447 WAVDSNGQPA
+447 WAVDSNGQPV

-465 RVYTG
+465 RIYTG

-496 QAPTPGDEL
+496 QAPTSGDEL
-505 TITVKGYSIK
+505 DIEAY
-515 GNEVTP
+515 GNFAEGDEIHP
-521 MTSNGGISTVLT
+521 ITSNGGITTILT
-533 NYNEDFSVETSGAER
+533 DDREPFSIVASGAER
-548 IYVNGQLAYEDN
+548 IYVNGQLAYGTN
-560 PIEIPF
+560 RIELPF
-566 VGENEQIVQII
+566 AGDNEQIVQII

-591 VKVDRE
+591 LKLDR

>member
-1 MNNVKKVVSIFAIIL
+1 MNNVRKVVSIFAIVL

-52 FEGHNVKSNAT
+52 FEENNVKSNAT
-63 NGYYPFSF
+63 NGYYPFNF
-71 SLIFSDRSKVV
+71 SVIFNDRSKVT
-82 GRPIV
+82 GRPVV
-87 KEKKANGEIGAT
+87 KDADGT
-99 VQNGF
+99 VVQNGF

-128 NTRYGLVTLPIG
+128 NTGYGLATLPVG
-140 KSSVVEIT
+140 STSTIT
-148 VKKNENTNEILKL
+148 IKNSEGADIVL
-161 HCGVPSGGTT
+161 HCQAPNGGTT
-171 NSGASL
+171 NSGANL
-177 FACLPAPGQFTNEG
+177 FACLLAPGQFTNEG
-191 IGAGGWGDPF
+191 IGKGGWGDPF

-290 TNPNPAEES
+290 TSPNPAEDAGVSE
-299 SITSPGTAGSLAPV
+299 PGTVGEAKPV

-320 GTITTNTFHNHGWFP
+320 GTITTNNFHSHSWFP
-335 LNANYFVPRNGKP
+335 LNANYFVARNGN
-348 AMDKLPTSSTDTQ
+348 ATALDKVD
-361 PGKLNA
+361 
-367 FGYRSLA
+367 SLSFA
-374 NGVTN
+374 SRTLTNGVTN

-384 GTMLGGVSTTK
+384 GTMLGGISSTN
-395 ITDTIGFGY
+395 ITDKIGFGY
-404 CDAHPNNELGGTIAY
+404 CDAHPNKELGGTIAY

-457 NLGSIRYV
+457 NLGSIKYV
-465 RVYTG
+465 RIYTG

-496 QAPTPGDEL
+496 QAPTSGDTLDIKAAGSFVE
-505 TITVKGYSIK
+505 GYEIR
-515 GNEVTP
+515 P
-521 MTSNGGISTVLT
+521 ITSNGGITTILT
-533 NYNEDFSVETSGAER
+533 NYREPFRITASGAER
-548 IYVNGQLAYEDN
+548 IYVNGQLAYGSN
-560 PIEIPF
+560 NFIEIPF

-577 AQNGDSAPYITYLR
+577 AQNGDSTPYITYLR
-591 VKVDRE
+591 VKIDEE

>member
-1 MNNVKKVVSIFAIIL
+1 MNNVKKVVSIFAVIL
-16 MLTSIMYVASFAENA
+16 MLTSMMYVASFAENV

-52 FEGHNVKSNAT
+52 FEGDNVKSNAT

-71 SLIFSDRSKVV
+71 SVIFNDRSKVT
-82 GRPIV
+82 GRPVV
-87 KEKKANGEIGAT
+87 KDVNGKV

-128 NTRYGLVTLPIG
+128 NTRYGLATLPIG
-140 KSSVVEIT
+140 STSTIT
-148 VKKNENTNEILKL
+148 IKNSAGADIVL
-161 HCGVPSGGTT
+161 HCQAPSGGTT

-177 FACLPAPGQFTNEG
+177 FACLLAPGQFTNEG

-201 DSNGALKANSQT
+201 DSNRALKANSQT

-223 AVYKFDNPIAD
+223 AVYKFDNPIAN

-281 TERNASITY
+281 TTRNASITY
-290 TNPNPAEES
+290 TNPNPTQDS
-299 SITSPGTAGSLAPV
+299 GITSPGTAGSLAPV

-320 GTITTNTFHNHGWFP
+320 GTITTNTFHNHSWFP

-361 PGKLNA
+361 PGKLNS

-379 TLTLE
+379 TLTLD

-404 CDAHPNNELGGTIAY
+404 CDAHPNKELGGTIAY

-496 QAPTPGDEL
+496 QAPTSGDALSIEAYGNFAEGDE
-505 TITVKGYSIK
+505 IHPI
-515 GNEVTP
+515 
-521 MTSNGGISTVLT
+521 TSNGGITTILT
-533 NYNEDFSVETSGAER
+533 DDREPFSIVASGAER
-548 IYVNGQLAYEDN
+548 IYVNGQLAYGTN
-560 PIEIPF
+560 RIELPF
-566 VGENEQIVQII
+566 VGDNEQIVQII
-577 AQNGDSAPYITYLR
+577 AQNGDSSPYITYLR
-591 VKVDRE
+591 LKFDRE

>member
-16 MLTSIMYVASFAENA
+16 MLTSMMYVASFAENA

-87 KEKKANGEIGAT
+87 KEKGVNGAT

-140 KSSVVEIT
+140 KNSVVEIT

-161 HCGVPSGGTT
+161 DCGVPSGGTT

-223 AVYKFDNPIAD
+223 AVYKFDNPIAN

-281 TERNASITY
+281 TTRNASITY
-290 TNPNPAEES
+290 TNPNPTQDS
-299 SITSPGTAGSLAPV
+299 GITSPGTAGSLAPV

-335 LNANYFVPRNGKP
+335 LNANYFVPRNGN
-348 AMDKLPTSSTDTQ
+348 ATALDKV
-361 PGKLNA
+361 A
-367 FGYRSLA
+367 SLSFA
-374 NGVTN
+374 SRTLTNGVTN
-379 TLTLE
+379 TLTLD

-395 ITDTIGFGY
+395 ISDTIGFGY
-404 CDAHPNNELGGTIAY
+404 CDAHPNKELGGTIAY

-496 QAPTPGDEL
+496 QAPTSGDAL
-505 TITVKGYSIK
+505 SINVVDGF
-515 GNEVTP
+515 GNENNNIPT
-521 MTSNGGISTVLT
+521 TNGGISLVPVENLE
-533 NYNEDFSVETSGAER
+533 NNIIVSVSGAENVY
-548 IYVNGQLAYEDN
+548 INGKHVNSETT
-560 PIEIPF
+560 IEYR
-566 VGENEQIVQII
+566 GENEQFIQII
-577 AQNGDSAPYITYLR
+577 AQSGDSSPYITYLR
-591 VKVDRE
+591 VQSNS

>member
-1 MNNVKKVVSIFAIIL
+1 MKMNNVKKVVSIFAIIL
-16 MLTSIMYVASFAENA
+16 MLISMMYVASFAENV

-87 KEKKANGEIGAT
+87 KETNENGAT

-161 HCGVPSGGTT
+161 YCGVPSGGTT

-274 SKHFDPD
+274 SKYYDSD
-281 TERNASITY
+281 TIKNASITY
-290 TNPNPAEES
+290 TNPNPAEDAAVH
-299 SITSPGTAGSLAPV
+299 SPGTAGSLAPV

-320 GTITTNTFHNHGWFP
+320 GTITTNNFHSHSWFP
-335 LNANYFVPRNGKP
+335 LNANYFVARNGN
-348 AMDKLPTSSTDTQ
+348 ATALDKV
-361 PGKLNA
+361 A
-367 FGYRSLA
+367 SLSFA
-374 NGVTN
+374 SRTLTNGVTN

-384 GTMLGGVSTTK
+384 GTMLGGISSTN
-395 ITDTIGFGY
+395 ITDKIGFGY
-404 CDAHPNNELGGTIAY
+404 CDAHPNKELGGTIAY

-496 QAPTPGDEL
+496 QAPTSGDAL
-505 TITVKGYSIK
+505 TITVVDGY
-515 GNEVTP
+515 GNEYTDIP
-521 MTSNGGISTVLT
+521 TTNGGISLVPVDNLE
-533 NYNEDFSVETSGAER
+533 NNIVVSVSGAENVY
-548 IYVNGQLAYEDN
+548 INGKHVSSQATIEYRGED
-560 PIEIPF
+560 
-566 VGENEQIVQII
+566 EQFIQII
-577 AQNGDSAPYITYLR
+577 AQSGDGSPYITYLR
-591 VKVDRE
+591 VQSNS

>member
-16 MLTSIMYVASFAENA
+16 MLTSMMYVASFAENA

-39 LTVSVD
+39 LSVSVD

-87 KEKKANGEIGAT
+87 KEKGENGAT
-99 VQNGF
+99 VQHGF

-113 GTFVTDEDGNYVEDP
+113 GTLVTDEDGNYVEDP
-128 NTRYGLVTLPIG
+128 NTRYGLVTLPLG
-140 KSSVVEIT
+140 KDSVVKIT
-148 VKKNENTNEILKL
+148 IKKNDNTNEILEL
-161 HCGVPSGGTT
+161 NCDPPNGGST
-171 NSGASL
+171 SAGANL
-177 FACLPAPGQFTNEG
+177 FACLLAPGQFTNEG

-223 AVYKFDNPIAD
+223 AVYKFDNPIAN

-259 IQVSQDGVKWYDIAG
+259 IQVSQDGTNWYDIAG
-274 SKHFDPD
+274 SKHFDPN
-281 TERNASITY
+281 TTRNASITY
-290 TNPNPAEES
+290 TNPNPTEDAGIS
-299 SITSPGTAGSLAPV
+299 NPGTAGSLAPV
-313 NYTGTRS
+313 NYTGSRS

-335 LNANYFVPRNGKP
+335 LNANYFVPRNGN
-348 AMDKLPTSSTDTQ
+348 ATALDKVD
-361 PGKLNA
+361 
-367 FGYRSLA
+367 SLSFA
-374 NGVTN
+374 SRTLTNGVTN
-379 TLTLE
+379 TLKLD
-384 GTMLGGVSTTK
+384 GTMLGGVSSTN
-395 ITDTIGFGY
+395 ITDKIGFGY
-404 CDAHPNNELGGTIAY
+404 CDAHPNKELGGTIAY

-496 QAPTPGDEL
+496 QAPTSGDEL
-505 TITVKGYSIK
+505 TIEAS
-515 GNEVTP
+515 GNFVEGQNINP
-521 MTSNGGISTVLT
+521 ITSNGGITTILT
-533 NYNEDFSVETSGAER
+533 YDREPFRIEASGAER
-548 IYVNGQLAYEDN
+548 IYVNGQLAYGSN
-560 PIEIPF
+560 NSIVIPF

-591 VKVDRE
+591 LKLDR

>member
-1 MNNVKKVVSIFAIIL
+1 MKMNNTKKVVSIFAIIL
-16 MLTSIMYVASFAENA
+16 MLISMMYVASFAENV

-63 NGYYPFSF
+63 NGYYPFNF
-71 SLIFSDRSKVV
+71 SVIFNDRSKVT
-82 GRPIV
+82 GRPVV
-87 KEKKANGEIGAT
+87 KDANGKV

-128 NTRYGLVTLPIG
+128 NTGYGLATLPVG
-140 KSSVVEIT
+140 SASTIT
-148 VKKNENTNEILKL
+148 IENSEGEDIVL
-161 HCGVPSGGTT
+161 HCQAPSGGTT

-313 NYTGTRS
+313 NYTGSRS
-320 GTITTNTFHNHGWFP
+320 GTITTNTFHNHSWFP
-335 LNANYFVPRNGKP
+335 LNANYFVGRNDNTP
-348 AMDKLPTSSTDTQ
+348 ALDKVD
-361 PGKLNA
+361 
-367 FGYRSLA
+367 SLSFA
-374 NGVTN
+374 SRTLTNGVTD
-379 TLTLE
+379 TLTLK
-384 GTMLGGVSTTK
+384 GTMLGGVSSTN
-395 ITDTIGFGY
+395 ITDKIGFGY
-404 CDAHPNNELGGTIAY
+404 CDVHPNKELGGTIAY

-426 NQNDYNTKTAGTSGG
+426 NQSDYNTKTAGTSGG

-447 WAVDSNGQPA
+447 WAVDSNGQPV
-457 NLGSIRYV
+457 NLSSIRYV

-496 QAPTPGDEL
+496 QAPTSGDEL
-505 TITVKGYSIK
+505 TITVVDSNGRDYP
-515 GNEVTP
+515 VPT
-521 MTSNGGISTVLT
+521 TNGGISLVPVDNLE
-533 NYNEDFSVETSGAER
+533 NNIVVSVSGAENVY
-548 IYVNGQLAYEDN
+548 INGKHVSSEAT
-560 PIEIPF
+560 IEYR
-566 VGENEQIVQII
+566 GENEQFIQII
-577 AQNGDSAPYITYLR
+577 AQSGDSSPYITYLR
-591 VKVDRE
+591 VQSNS

>member
-1 MNNVKKVVSIFAIIL
+1 MKMNNVKKVVSIFAIIL
-16 MLTSIMYVASFAENA
+16 MLTSMMYVASFAENA

-63 NGYYPFSF
+63 NGYYPFNF
-71 SLIFSDRSKVV
+71 SVIFNDRSKVT
-82 GRPIV
+82 GRPVV
-87 KEKKANGEIGAT
+87 KDANGT
-99 VQNGF
+99 VVQNGF

-128 NTRYGLVTLPIG
+128 NTGYGLATLPIG
-140 KSSVVEIT
+140 STSTIT
-148 VKKNENTNEILKL
+148 IKNSAGADIVL
-161 HCGVPSGGTT
+161 HCQATSGGTT
-171 NSGASL
+171 NSGANL

-191 IGAGGWGDPF
+191 IGKGGWGDPF

-223 AVYKFDNPIAD
+223 AVYKFDNPIAN

-281 TERNASITY
+281 TTRNASITY
-290 TNPNPAEES
+290 TNPNPTEDAGIS
-299 SITSPGTAGSLAPV
+299 NSGTAGSLAPV

-320 GTITTNTFHNHGWFP
+320 GTITTNNFHKHGWFP
-335 LNANYFVPRNGKP
+335 LNANYFVPRNSN
-348 AMDKLPTSSTDTQ
+348 ATALDKVASLSFASRTLTS
-361 PGKLNA
+361 
-367 FGYRSLA
+367 
-374 NGVTN
+374 GVTN
-379 TLTLE
+379 TLTLD
-384 GTMLGGVSTTK
+384 GTMLGGISSTN
-395 ITDTIGFGY
+395 ITDKIGFGY
-404 CDAHPNNELGGTIAY
+404 CDAHPNKELGGTIAY

-447 WAVDSNGQPA
+447 WAVDSNGQPV
-457 NLGSIRYV
+457 NLSSIRYV

-496 QAPTPGDEL
+496 QAPTSGDALSIEAYGNFAEGDE
-505 TITVKGYSIK
+505 IHPI
-515 GNEVTP
+515 
-521 MTSNGGISTVLT
+521 TSNGGITTILT
-533 NYNEDFSVETSGAER
+533 DDREPFSIVASGAER
-548 IYVNGQLAYEDN
+548 IYVNGQLAYGTN
-560 PIEIPF
+560 RIELPF
-566 VGENEQIVQII
+566 VGDNEQIVQII
-577 AQNGDSAPYITYLR
+577 AQNGDSSPYITYLR
-591 VKVDRE
+591 LKFDRE

>member
-1 MNNVKKVVSIFAIIL
+1 
-16 MLTSIMYVASFAENA
+16 MLTSMMYVASFAENA

-39 LTVSVD
+39 LSVSVD

-71 SLIFSDRSKVV
+71 SVIFNDRSKVT
-82 GRPIV
+82 GRPVV
-87 KEKKANGEIGAT
+87 KDVNGKV

-128 NTRYGLVTLPIG
+128 NTRYGLATLPIG
-140 KSSVVEIT
+140 STSTIT
-148 VKKNENTNEILKL
+148 IKNSAGADIVL
-161 HCGVPSGGTT
+161 HCQAPNGGST
-171 NSGASL
+171 SAGANL

-223 AVYKFDNPIAD
+223 AVYKFNNPIAN

-259 IQVSQDGVKWYDIAG
+259 IQVSQDGDKWYDIAG
-274 SKHFDPD
+274 SKYYDSD
-281 TERNASITY
+281 TIKNASITY
-290 TNPNPAEES
+290 TNPNPTQDS
-299 SITSPGTAGSLAPV
+299 GITSPGTAGSLAPV

-335 LNANYFVPRNGKP
+335 LNANYFVPRNGNP
-348 AMDKLPTSSTDTQ
+348 TALDKVTSLSFASRTLT
-361 PGKLNA
+361 
-367 FGYRSLA
+367 

-384 GTMLGGVSTTK
+384 GTMLGGVSSTK

-404 CDAHPNNELGGTIAY
+404 CDAHPNKELGGTIAY

-470 AAAMN
+470 AAKMN
-475 GIFGEISTEV
+475 DVFGEISTEV

-496 QAPTPGDEL
+496 QAPTSGDALRIKVVDSTGKEYDYIP
-505 TITVKGYSIK
+505 TTNNGITLLPVDNLENNII
-515 GNEVTP
+515 V
-521 MTSNGGISTVLT
+521 
-533 NYNEDFSVETSGAER
+533 SVSGAENVY
-548 IYVNGQLAYEDN
+548 INGKHVSSQAT
-560 PIEIPF
+560 IEYR
-566 VGENEQIVQII
+566 GENEQFIQII
-577 AQNGDSAPYITYLR
+577 AQSGDSSPYITYLR
-591 VKVDRE
+591 VQSNS

>member
-1 MNNVKKVVSIFAIIL
+1 MNNIKKVVSIFAIIL

-31 NTTITQGS
+31 NTTITQGD

-52 FEGHNVKSNAT
+52 FEGHNVKCNAT
-63 NGYYPFSF
+63 NGYYPFNF
-71 SLIFSDRSKVV
+71 SVIFSDRSKVV

-161 HCGVPSGGTT
+161 YCGVPSGGTT

-290 TNPNPAEES
+290 TNPNPTEDAGIS
-299 SITSPGTAGSLAPV
+299 TPGTAGLLAPV

-320 GTITTNTFHNHGWFP
+320 GTITTNTFHNHSWFP
-335 LNANYFVPRNGKP
+335 LNANYFVGRNDNTP
-348 AMDKLPTSSTDTQ
+348 ALDKVD
-361 PGKLNA
+361 
-367 FGYRSLA
+367 SLSFA
-374 NGVTN
+374 SRTLTNGVTN

-384 GTMLGGVSTTK
+384 GTMLGGISSTK
-395 ITDTIGFGY
+395 ITDMIGFGY
-404 CDAHPNNELGGTIAY
+404 CDAHPNKELGGTIAY
-419 NPYQQFA
+419 NPYQQFV
-426 NQNDYNTKTAGTSGG
+426 NQGDYNTKTAGTSGG

-470 AAAMN
+470 AAKMN
-475 GIFGEISTEV
+475 DVFGEISTEV

-496 QAPTPGDEL
+496 QAPTSGDEL
-505 TITVKGYSIK
+505 TITVKGTYIEGDK
-515 GNEVTP
+515 VTP
-521 MTSNGGISTVLT
+521 MTSNGGISTILT
-533 NYNEDFSVETSGAER
+533 SYNDDFLVEASGAER
-548 IYVNGQLAYEDN
+548 IYVNGQLVYGDR
-560 PIEIPF
+560 PIQIPF
-566 VGENEQIVQII
+566 VGEHEQIVQII

-591 VKVDRE
+591 VKVDGE

>member
-1 MNNVKKVVSIFAIIL
+1 MNNVKKVVSIFAIVL

-63 NGYYPFSF
+63 NGYYPFNF
-71 SLIFSDRSKVV
+71 SVIFNDRSKVT
-82 GRPIV
+82 GRPVV
-87 KEKKANGEIGAT
+87 KDANGT
-99 VQNGF
+99 VVQNGF

-128 NTRYGLVTLPIG
+128 NTGYGLATLPVG
-140 KSSVVEIT
+140 STSTIT
-148 VKKNENTNEILKL
+148 IKNSEGADIVL
-161 HCGVPSGGTT
+161 HCQAPNGGST
-171 NSGASL
+171 SAGANL
-177 FACLPAPGQFTNEG
+177 FACLLAPGQFTNEG

-223 AVYKFDNPIAD
+223 AVYKFDNPIAN

-259 IQVSQDGVKWYDIAG
+259 IQVSQDGIKWYDIAG
-274 SKHFDPD
+274 SKHFDPN
-281 TERNASITY
+281 TTRNASITY
-290 TNPNPAEES
+290 TNPNPAEDAG
-299 SITSPGTAGSLAPV
+299 ITSPGTAGSLAPV

-320 GTITTNTFHNHGWFP
+320 GTITTNTFHNHSWFP
-335 LNANYFVPRNGKP
+335 LNANYFVARNGNANP
-348 AMDKLPTSSTDTQ
+348 LDKV
-361 PGKLNA
+361 A
-367 FGYRSLA
+367 SLSFA
-374 NGVTN
+374 SRTLTNGVTN
-379 TLTLE
+379 TLTLD
-384 GTMLGGVSTTK
+384 GTMLGGISSTN
-395 ITDTIGFGY
+395 ITDKIGFGY
-404 CDAHPNNELGGTIAY
+404 CDAHPNKELGGTTAY

-447 WAVDSNGQPA
+447 WAVDSKGQPV

-485 CGIAPCTGTTT
+485 CGIAACAGTTT
-496 QAPTPGDEL
+496 QAPTSDFTVNIEKKDYTTSHLNMTNISLKGKSEG
-505 TITVKGYSIK
+505 TIRINNSSNFDHVYINGEEKNTYDVSIT
-515 GNEVTP
+515 GN
-521 MTSNGGISTVLT
+521 
-533 NYNEDFSVETSGAER
+533 NEKIIQV
-548 IYVNGQLAYEDN
+548 
-560 PIEIPF
+560 
-566 VGENEQIVQII
+566 I
-577 AQNGDSAPYITYLR
+577 AQKGEASPYVTYL
-591 VKVDRE
+591 KVTK

>member
-16 MLTSIMYVASFAENA
+16 MLTSMMYVASFAENA

-52 FEGHNVKSNAT
+52 FEGDNVKSNAT
-63 NGYYPFSF
+63 NGYYPFNF
-71 SLIFSDRSKVV
+71 SVIFNDRSKVT
-82 GRPIV
+82 GRPVV
-87 KEKKANGEIGAT
+87 KDANGT
-99 VQNGF
+99 VVQNGF

-128 NTRYGLVTLPIG
+128 NTGYGLATLPVG
-140 KSSVVEIT
+140 STSTIT
-148 VKKNENTNEILKL
+148 IKNSAGADIVL
-161 HCGVPSGGTT
+161 HCQAPSGGTT

-177 FACLPAPGQFTNEG
+177 FACLLAPGQFTNEG

-223 AVYKFDNPIAD
+223 AVYKFDNPIAN

-259 IQVSQDGVKWYDIAG
+259 IQVSQDGEKWYDIAG
-274 SKHFDPD
+274 SKHFDSN
-281 TERNASITY
+281 TTRNASITY
-290 TNPNPAEES
+290 TNPNPTEDAGIS
-299 SITSPGTAGSLAPV
+299 SPGTAGSLAPV
-313 NYTGTRS
+313 NYTGSRS

-335 LNANYFVPRNGKP
+335 LNANYFVARNGNTT
-348 AMDKLPTSSTDTQ
+348 ALDKVD
-361 PGKLNA
+361 
-367 FGYRSLA
+367 SLSFA
-374 NGVTN
+374 SRTLTNGVTN
-379 TLTLE
+379 TLTLK
-384 GTMLGGVSTTK
+384 GTMLGGVSSTN
-395 ITDTIGFGY
+395 ITDKIGFGY
-404 CDAHPNNELGGTIAY
+404 CDAHPNKELGGTIAY

-447 WAVDSNGQPA
+447 WAVDSKGQPV

-485 CGIAPCTGTTT
+485 CGIAACTGTTT
-496 QAPTPGDEL
+496 QVPTSDFTVNIEKNDYTTSHLNMTNISLKGKSKG
-505 TITVKGYSIK
+505 TIKINNSSNFDHVYINGEEKIEQEVSIT
-515 GNEVTP
+515 GN
-521 MTSNGGISTVLT
+521 
-533 NYNEDFSVETSGAER
+533 NEK
-548 IYVNGQLAYEDN
+548 I
-560 PIEIPF
+560 I
-566 VGENEQIVQII
+566 QII
-577 AQNGDSAPYITYLR
+577 AQKGEASPYVTYL
-591 VKVDRE
+591 KVTK

>member
-16 MLTSIMYVASFAENA
+16 MLTSMMYVASFAENA

-52 FEGHNVKSNAT
+52 FEGDNVKSNAT
-63 NGYYPFSF
+63 NGYYPFNF
-71 SLIFSDRSKVV
+71 SVIFNDRSKVT
-82 GRPIV
+82 GRPVV
-87 KEKKANGEIGAT
+87 KDANGT
-99 VQNGF
+99 VVQNGF

-128 NTRYGLVTLPIG
+128 NTGYGLATLPVG
-140 KSSVVEIT
+140 STSTIT
-148 VKKNENTNEILKL
+148 IKNSAGADIVL
-161 HCGVPSGGTT
+161 HCQAPSGGTT

-177 FACLPAPGQFTNEG
+177 FACLLAPGQFTNEG

-223 AVYKFDNPIAD
+223 AVYKFDNPIAN

-259 IQVSQDGVKWYDIAG
+259 IQVSQDGEKWYDIAG
-274 SKHFDPD
+274 SKHFDSN
-281 TERNASITY
+281 TTRNASITY
-290 TNPNPAEES
+290 TNPNPTEDAGIS
-299 SITSPGTAGSLAPV
+299 SPGTAGSLAPV
-313 NYTGTRS
+313 NYTGCRS

-335 LNANYFVPRNGKP
+335 LNANYFVARNGNTT
-348 AMDKLPTSSTDTQ
+348 ALDKVD
-361 PGKLNA
+361 
-367 FGYRSLA
+367 SLSFA
-374 NGVTN
+374 SRTLTNGVTN
-379 TLTLE
+379 TLTLK
-384 GTMLGGVSTTK
+384 GTMLGGVSSTN
-395 ITDTIGFGY
+395 ITDKIGFGY
-404 CDAHPNNELGGTIAY
+404 CDAHPNKELGGTIAY

-447 WAVDSNGQPA
+447 WAVDSKGQPV

-485 CGIAPCTGTTT
+485 CGIAACTGTTT
-496 QAPTPGDEL
+496 QVPTSDFTVNIEKNDYTTSHLNMTNISLKGKSKG
-505 TITVKGYSIK
+505 TIKINNSSNFDHVYINGEEKIEQEVSIT
-515 GNEVTP
+515 GN
-521 MTSNGGISTVLT
+521 
-533 NYNEDFSVETSGAER
+533 NEK
-548 IYVNGQLAYEDN
+548 I
-560 PIEIPF
+560 I
-566 VGENEQIVQII
+566 QII
-577 AQNGDSAPYITYLR
+577 AQKGEASPYVTYL
-591 VKVDRE
+591 KVTK

>member
-1 MNNVKKVVSIFAIIL
+1 MKMNNTKKVVSIFAIIL
-16 MLTSIMYVASFAENA
+16 MLISMMYVASFAENV

-87 KEKKANGEIGAT
+87 KETNENGAT

-161 HCGVPSGGTT
+161 YCGVPSGGTT

-313 NYTGTRS
+313 NYTGSRS

-335 LNANYFVPRNGKP
+335 LNANYFVPRNGN
-348 AMDKLPTSSTDTQ
+348 ATALDKVDSLSFASRTPT
-361 PGKLNA
+361 
-367 FGYRSLA
+367 

-379 TLTLE
+379 TLTLK

-404 CDAHPNNELGGTIAY
+404 CDAHPNKELGGTIAY

-457 NLGSIRYV
+457 NLSSIKYV
-465 RVYTG
+465 RIYTG
-470 AAAMN
+470 VAAMN

-496 QAPTPGDEL
+496 QAPTSGDALDIE
-505 TITVKGYSIK
+505 VRGNFDEGYNIH
-515 GNEVTP
+515 P
-521 MTSNGGISTVLT
+521 ITSNGGITTILAKDM
-533 NYNEDFSVETSGAER
+533 EPFSIVASGAER

-566 VGENEQIVQII
+566 VGDNEQIVQII

-591 VKVDRE
+591 LKLDR

>member
-16 MLTSIMYVASFAENA
+16 MLTSMMYVASFAENA

-39 LTVSVD
+39 LSVSVD

-87 KEKKANGEIGAT
+87 KEKGENGAT
-99 VQNGF
+99 VQHGF

-128 NTRYGLVTLPIG
+128 NTRYGLVTLPLG
-140 KSSVVEIT
+140 KDSVVKIT
-148 VKKNENTNEILKL
+148 IKKNDNTNEILEL
-161 HCGVPSGGTT
+161 NCDPPNGGST
-171 NSGASL
+171 SAGANL
-177 FACLPAPGQFTNEG
+177 FACLLAPGQFTNEG

-223 AVYKFDNPIAD
+223 AVYKFDNPIAN

-259 IQVSQDGVKWYDIAG
+259 IQVSQDGTNWYDIAG
-274 SKHFDPD
+274 SKHFDPN
-281 TERNASITY
+281 TTRNASITY
-290 TNPNPAEES
+290 TNPNPTEDAGIS
-299 SITSPGTAGSLAPV
+299 NPGTAGSLAPV
-313 NYTGTRS
+313 NYTGSRS

-335 LNANYFVPRNGKP
+335 LNANYFVPRNGN
-348 AMDKLPTSSTDTQ
+348 ATALDKVD
-361 PGKLNA
+361 
-367 FGYRSLA
+367 SLSFA
-374 NGVTN
+374 SRTLTNGVTN

-404 CDAHPNNELGGTIAY
+404 CDAHPNKELGGTIAY

-457 NLGSIRYV
+457 NLGSIKYV
-465 RVYTG
+465 RIYTG

-496 QAPTPGDEL
+496 QAPTSGDEL